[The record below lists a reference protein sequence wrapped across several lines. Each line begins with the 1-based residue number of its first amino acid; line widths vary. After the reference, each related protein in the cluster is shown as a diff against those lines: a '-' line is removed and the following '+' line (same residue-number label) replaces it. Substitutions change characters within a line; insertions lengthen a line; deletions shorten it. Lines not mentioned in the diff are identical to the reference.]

1 MKLHSSFIISTVLIS
16 LPDLLSGLKLPTHC
30 LMECTSNNLG
40 KYSNFHYTLD
50 DIKDLCS
57 NNDLHR
63 LVLSCLEE
71 NCETPSFKKL
81 NVKEFTKLCSATDL
95 LEASPLI
102 NNKKVSYKEDQNRD
116 EKNNG
121 NSNLE
126 KRLSYVG
133 DRNNAKIKKP
143 NLLKDQNLN
152 INGHYIVKS
161 RNEKRNYDR
170 NNSLSDV
177 IFLNSPSIQEN
188 LSPGNKKEFNNLNLK
203 KNNKSIESFSN
214 NDDEDKNEDF
224 KDFDAVKSEKKL
236 LISKKINIEKVR
248 NNQYSFKKNRDRLG
262 KSKTIFLINRD

>member
-1 MKLHSSFIISTVLIS
+1 MKLHCSFIISTVLFN

-30 LMECTSNNLG
+30 LMECTSNSLG

-57 NNDLHR
+57 NNDLHSF
-63 LVLSCLEE
+63 VLSCLEE

-81 NVKEFTKLCSATDL
+81 NVKEFTKLCSSINM
-95 LEASPLI
+95 LETPSLV
-102 NNKKVSYKEDQNRD
+102 NNKKVRYKENQNRNAN
-116 EKNNG
+116 NNG
-121 NSNLE
+121 NSNLQ

-133 DRNNAKIKKP
+133 DKNSVKIKKP
-143 NLLKDQNLN
+143 KLLKEQNLN

-170 NNSLSDV
+170 NKSLSDV
-177 IFLNSPSIQEN
+177 IFLNSPSIQEI
-188 LSPGNKKEFNNLNLK
+188 LSPDSKEEFNELDLEMND
-203 KNNKSIESFSN
+203 KSIESFSN
-214 NDDEDKNEDF
+214 NDDFN
-224 KDFDAVKSEKKL
+224 DFDDVKSEKQL
-236 LISKKINIEKVR
+236 FISKKINIAQIK

>member
-40 KYSNFHYTLD
+40 KHSHFHYTLD

-81 NVKEFTKLCSATDL
+81 NVKEFTKLCSAIDM
-95 LEASPLI
+95 LETPPLI
-102 NNKKVSYKEDQNRD
+102 NNRKISYKEDQNSND
-116 EKNNG
+116 ENNG

-133 DRNNAKIKKP
+133 DKNNAKIKKP
-143 NLLKDQNLN
+143 KLLKDQNLN
-152 INGHYIVKS
+152 IDDLYIVKS
-161 RNEKRNYDR
+161 RNEKRDYDR

-177 IFLNSPSIQEN
+177 IFLNSPSIQDN
-188 LSPGNKKEFNNLNLK
+188 LSPGNKKEFNDSDLK
-203 KNNKSIESFSN
+203 MNNKSIESFSN
-214 NDDEDKNEDF
+214 NDDNDKNEDF
-224 KDFDAVKSEKKL
+224 KDFDTIKSEKEL
-236 LISKKINIEKVR
+236 LVSKKINIEKMR
-248 NNQYSFKKNRDRLG
+248 NKQYSFKKNRDRLG